1 MKKKKVTK
9 KKKNNEEN
17 IKPIKH
23 KNKGNL
29 NCYSEEVAREMFNK
43 IFTNVF
49 INLYVKNINKK
60 LDKYY
65 ISNILY
71 SVNSI
76 IETLYINHDMDLSIT
91 NKDQIN
97 SKNKTIIVESSKEK
111 YNKRQQEKKVY
122 NKNNN
127 NNNNLSQD
135 DIIIKRTYMDKI
147 DPLKLNDNS
156 LLYSIKISNNNFWGS
171 IPEPRSQAFDRT
183 STYKNAIIISDKPYD
198 KIKEINNALSSN
210 EKKQKK
216 FIKLKSKYINEMNKN
231 KNDDL
236 YKIKKKRYIKISDDL
251 PSETISNEVLGIA
264 SEDED
269 IKKMRNDLLEEINKK
284 IMEEKQEK
292 ERKLLEEMAKRNK
305 FQRKSKNK
313 DDENGLNPDSLIK
326 EFISISSIQK
336 EIKPGSTNE
345 ILEEERKQLT
355 KKARKNIEYN
365 QVPTVKSEKERIKEM
380 KKKTK
385 IICEEICF
393 K

>member
-111 YNKRQQEKKVY
+111 YNKRQQEKK
-122 NKNNN
+122 
-127 NNNNLSQD
+127 
-135 DIIIKRTYMDKI
+135 
-147 DPLKLNDNS
+147 S
-156 LLYSIKISNNNFWGS
+156 L
-171 IPEPRSQAFDRT
+171 Q
-183 STYKNAIIISDKPYD
+183 
-198 KIKEINNALSSN
+198 
-210 EKKQKK
+210 
-216 FIKLKSKYINEMNKN
+216 
-231 KNDDL
+231 
-236 YKIKKKRYIKISDDL
+236 
-251 PSETISNEVLGIA
+251 
-264 SEDED
+264 
-269 IKKMRNDLLEEINKK
+269 
-284 IMEEKQEK
+284 
-292 ERKLLEEMAKRNK
+292 
-305 FQRKSKNK
+305 
-313 DDENGLNPDSLIK
+313 
-326 EFISISSIQK
+326 
-336 EIKPGSTNE
+336 
-345 ILEEERKQLT
+345 
-355 KKARKNIEYN
+355 
-365 QVPTVKSEKERIKEM
+365 
-380 KKKTK
+380 
-385 IICEEICF
+385 
-393 K
+393 